1 MKPIYLESDEEITS
15 IIDKLTAAKEKKVAM
30 VLPKNGALLQSLI
43 SLRLLAREAKTHQKE
58 IILITDSKIGQRL
71 AGQVGLQTRSSL
83 DGVDLGVEAAAPVPA
98 TAKAITPAPKPE
110 TLPGGIR
117 VNQYLGERSA
127 DEAATD
133 AAPIEAE
140 ESLEPVAVAG
150 GETAATTAAVVAE
163 VAVASESKPDVLPAE
178 PIAATSSDQ
187 GSSLPPI
194 IPRHISIG
202 GFDKPEFH
210 VPWKAVAVAAG
221 LLVVAGLL
229 VALFLPKA
237 SVKLTVAAE
246 SVSQTLALTVKAA
259 NTADDATVLAGT
271 AVTVTKDVTATVTAT
286 GKKDIGTK
294 ATGSIKI
301 TNKYKDAN
309 GAGKD
314 QTFAAGAKAT
324 DTKTSKVFTLD
335 KAVTVGKL
343 TYNSSTG
350 APIYQT
356 ETVAVTAI
364 EPGESYNIGVTTFT
378 IPGAL
383 ANTTAENTVAFTGGL
398 TKTVA
403 VLAQG
408 DVDGAVSTA
417 KKQAETDT
425 ATELKTKAGDQEI
438 VTGASWQTVTKQS
451 LDQSVGA
458 QVSSATLSLSLEVGA
473 LLFDQAQAKQRL
485 DALLRKDLPD
495 TKELVVPDDK
505 PFSLAVTNL
514 AADHTSLEL
523 KVSGDGFVVPRLEK
537 KAIASALARLSVD
550 QAKAKLVADYGA
562 TDSEITVTPSWWPQR
577 LPFLAGAIVVEYG
590 FNAVSGT

>member
-43 SLRLLAREAKTHQKE
+43 SLRLLAREAKTHHKE
-58 IILITDSKIGQRL
+58 IIIITNSKVGQRL
-71 AGQVGLQTRSSL
+71 AGQVGLETRASL
-83 DGVDLGVEAAAPVPA
+83 DGVDLTPEPVVASAPVA
-98 TAKAITPAPKPE
+98 AKTTAPAPKPE

-127 DEAATD
+127 DD
-133 AAPIEAE
+133 VVPIEESAPAAD
-140 ESLEPVAVAG
+140 SLETVAVAG
-150 GETAATTAAVVAE
+150 GEAEAPATAE
-163 VAVASESKPDVLPAE
+163 VTVASEPGPDVLPVE
-178 PIAATSSDQ
+178 PMAVTTPSEH
-187 GSSLPPI
+187 GSALPPI

-210 VPWKAVAVAAG
+210 VPWKAVAVASG

-237 SVKLTVAAE
+237 TVKLTVPAE
-246 SVSQTLALTVKAA
+246 SVSQTLALAVKTT
-259 NTADDATVLAGT
+259 NTNDDATVLAGT
-271 AVTVTKDVTATVTAT
+271 AVTVTKDVSAAVTAT

-314 QTFAAGAKAT
+314 QTFAAGTKAT

-335 KAVTVGKL
+335 KTVTVGKL

-350 APIYQT
+350 QPIYQT
-356 ETVAVTAI
+356 ETVAVTAV

-378 IPGAL
+378 LPGAL
-383 ANTTAENTVAFTGGL
+383 ANTTAENSTAFTGGL

-403 VLAQG
+403 VLTQA
-408 DVDGAVSTA
+408 DVDGAVTAA
-417 KKQAETDT
+417 KKQAEIDT
-425 ATELKTKAGDQEI
+425 AAELKTKAGDQEI

-473 LLFDQAQAKQRL
+473 LLFDQDQAKQRL

-505 PFSLAVTNL
+505 PFSLAVTSL

-537 KAIASALARLSVD
+537 KTIASVLAHRSVT
-550 QAKAKLVADYGA
+550 QAKAKLASDYGA

-590 FNAVSGT
+590 FNAVPGS